1 MLNYVNSF
9 CLSTPEDQSKV
20 ILNLMQNYPLPTPE
34 DDAAMKHELVSSIV
48 LDADTARSLASAIV
62 DSLDP
67 ELNLVDESDD
77 PNEA

>member
-48 LDADTARSLASAIV
+48 LDADTAPMILTKHRPLSYFLK
-62 DSLDP
+62 LQT
-67 ELNLVDESDD
+67 
-77 PNEA
+77 